1 MTPPSLSPDTS
12 PTHPNVLAFLPI
24 LYMAWS
30 DDMLTPTEVATVNQ
44 MIADQSWLGEEEK
57 AYIMARLDPA
67 APPSV
72 SEVKQWL
79 RTIKA
84 AAKEVPALEKRT
96 LVDLSMQLANLGSEA
111 HAGMFKNDSATK
123 ALHEI
128 QDALGIISVEAA
140 REMLAEARDSR
151 EQSGILDSQPS
162 FDLNDL
168 QALLDGDMAGFKNKV
183 KTLLSDPA
191 FSYDHIPQTKEAYRE
206 QVLTWLTYLA
216 EQGYG
221 ALSYPTYAGGSD
233 DMRKYFAVFEVLGHH
248 DISLLIKYGVQFGLF
263 GGSILGLGTKEQH
276 IQYLPDTGTLALP
289 GCFAMTESGHGSN
302 VRDLETTATFDPET
316 QEFVIH
322 TPHDH
327 AFKEYIGNAAAH
339 ARMATVFAQ
348 LITQG
353 ERHGVHAIL
362 VPIRD
367 EEGNAMKGVRI
378 GDSGRKL
385 GLNGVDN
392 GRLWFDQVRVPKANL
407 LGRFASIDS
416 DGTYHSPITNE
427 GKRFF
432 TMLGTLVG
440 GRVGVPLGG
449 LSAAKSGLSIAIQYA
464 NQRRQF
470 GPKGE
475 QEVTIMTYQTHQRRL
490 LPLLAKTYAFH
501 FGHVYMIDRF
511 LDRQEGD
518 EREVEALAAGLKAL
532 STWHTT
538 KTLQECREACGGNGY
553 LWVNRFADLKAD
565 TDIFTTFEGDNT
577 VLLQLV
583 AKARLTEF
591 RQAFSSMNFLG
602 MVNFLAKQITNAV
615 KEKNPII
622 SRLRSEEHL
631 RDSDLH
637 LSLFR
642 CREEELVISAAQR
655 LRKRI
660 SEGMDS
666 FYAMIEVQSHLVEV
680 GKAYVERV
688 ILEQFV
694 STIQNLPSGEN
705 KDILLKLCDLYALH
719 QIEEH
724 LAWYLEQGYIESA
737 KSKAIRKQV
746 TQLCKEL
753 KSDAIWLVKAFGIPD
768 PILGAPIARK

>member
-1 MTPPSLSPDTS
+1 MTPISPQPNTH
-12 PTHPNVLAFLPI
+12 PTHPNFLAFLPI

-30 DDMLTPTEVATVNQ
+30 DDMLTPTEIETVNQ
-44 MIADQSWLGEEEK
+44 MIQDQSWLGEEEK
-57 AYIMARLDPA
+57 AFIAARLDPSS
-67 APPSV
+67 PPSV
-72 SEVKQWL
+72 QEIKQWL
-79 RTIKA
+79 KTIKA
-84 AAKEVPALEKRT
+84 AAKDVPALEKRT
-96 LVDLSMQLANLGSEA
+96 LVDLSMQLANLGSESN
-111 HAGMFKNDSATK
+111 AGIFKNESATR

-140 REMLAEARDSR
+140 REMLSEARSSKNQQ
-151 EQSGILDSQPS
+151 EVPQSKPS
-162 FDLNDL
+162 FNPTAL
-168 QALLDGDMAGFKNKV
+168 QDLLDGDMAEFKNRV
-183 KTLLSDPA
+183 RTLLSDPA
-191 FSYDHIPQTKEAYRE
+191 FSYDHIPEDKESYRE
-206 QVLTWLTYLA
+206 LVLTWLQYLA
-216 EQGYG
+216 DQGFG
-221 ALSYPTYAGGSD
+221 ALSYPEYTGGSE
-233 DMRKYFAVFEVLGHH
+233 DMQKYFAVFEILGHH

-276 IQYLPDTGTLALP
+276 MQYLPDTGTLALP

-316 QEFVIH
+316 QEFVIQ
-322 TPHDH
+322 TPNDQ

-348 LITQG
+348 LITQE

-367 EEGNAMKGVRI
+367 ENGHAMPGVRI

-392 GRLWFDQVRVPKANL
+392 GRLWFDQVRVPRENL
-407 LGRFASIDS
+407 LGRFASVDA

-449 LSAAKSGLSIAIQYA
+449 LSAAKSGLAVALQYA
-464 NQRRQF
+464 AKRRQF

-475 QEVTIMTYQTHQRRL
+475 EEVTILTYQTHQKRL
-490 LPLLAKTYAFH
+490 IPLLAKTFALH
-501 FGHVYMIDRF
+501 FGHAYMIDRF
-511 LDRQEGD
+511 LNRQEGD
-518 EREVEALAAGLKAL
+518 EREVEALAAGLKAV

-538 KTLQECREACGGNGY
+538 KTLQESREACGGNGY

-591 RQAFSSMNFLG
+591 KQAFSSMNFLG
-602 MVNFLAKQITNAV
+602 MVNFLADQITRAI

-637 LSLFR
+637 LTLFT
-642 CREEELVISAAQR
+642 CREEELVLSAAQR

-660 SEGMDS
+660 AGGMDS
-666 FYAMIEVQSHLVEV
+666 FYAMIEVQTHLVDV

-688 ILEQFV
+688 ILEQFMA
-694 STIQNLPSGEN
+694 TIEQVASEDQ
-705 KDILLKLCDLYALH
+705 KEILQKLCDLYALH

-724 LAWYLEQGYIESA
+724 LAWYMEQGYIEPV

-753 KSDAIWLVKAFGIPD
+753 KDDAVWLVKAFGIPNA
-768 PILGAPIARK
+768 ILAAPIAGV